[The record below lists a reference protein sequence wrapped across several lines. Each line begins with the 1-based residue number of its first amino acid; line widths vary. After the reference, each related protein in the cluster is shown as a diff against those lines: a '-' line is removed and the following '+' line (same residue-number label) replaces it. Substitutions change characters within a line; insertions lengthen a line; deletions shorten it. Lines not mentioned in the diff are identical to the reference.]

1 MKNVK
6 TSFPSS
12 LPQATGFAALA
23 KTLAPASIHLTYCA
37 TNALPFRIEWDSA
50 RGPVRFYGL
59 SPDAAASEAMLS
71 LSRGSVALPACEV
84 PVTEPSGNSEW
95 AEAMRGLIADMEPS
109 RAPVR
114 PLLRVVRRIS
124 PEA

>member
-1 MKNVK
+1 MK

-12 LPQATGFAALA
+12 LSQATGFAALA

-59 SPDAAASEAMLS
+59 SPDAAALEALSS
-71 LSRGSVALPACEV
+71 LSRGSVAMPATEE
-84 PVTEPSGNSEW
+84 PVTEPSGNSDW
-95 AEAMRGLIADMEPS
+95 AEAMRDLIADMEPS
-109 RAPVR
+109 RTRAR
-114 PLLRVVRRIS
+114 PLLRVVRAMS
-124 PEA
+124 PQA